1 MNKLFMRTKLFSV
14 LTVFLTLFIFTACST
29 NEDASKGTLKVSLT
43 DTPANYEQINIE
55 VIQVLV
61 NKYGDAEDTTGTGW
75 EALMSDSM
83 VVNLLDYQNGATLE
97 LGEAELEAGRYNQ
110 IRLLLGDNNN
120 VVVDGETTPLK
131 TPSAQQSGYKLN
143 VQADVEAGQVYDLVI
158 DFDASQS
165 IVQTGNGGFILKPVL
180 RTVNLQEQASIS
192 GTVLPLEAEPFVYAI
207 MGEDTVGTQPD
218 DEGSF
223 RLVGLGEGTYN
234 VLFEPTSEAYAD
246 SLVEGIELED
256 GEQFTFEETIQLNSS
271 AN

>member
-1 MNKLFMRTKLFSV
+1 MNNLFKRTKILSILTLV
-14 LTVFLTLFIFTACST
+14 ITVFAFAACST
-29 NEDASKGTLKVSLT
+29 NEDAGTGTLKVSLT
-43 DTPANYEQINIE
+43 DAPANFEQVNIE
-55 VIQVLV
+55 VLQVLV
-61 NKYGDAEDTTGTGW
+61 NKDGDADDTTGTGW
-75 EALMSDSM
+75 EAIMSDSI

-110 IRLLLGDNNN
+110 IRLLLGNDNN
-120 VVVDGETTPLK
+120 VVVDGETIPLK

-180 RTVNLQEQASIS
+180 RTVDLQEQASIS
-192 GTVLPLEAEPFVYAI
+192 GTVLPLEAEPYVYAI

-218 DEGSF
+218 DEGYF
-223 RLVGLGEGTYN
+223 RLVGLNEGTYN

-246 SLVEGIELED
+246 SLVEGIEL
-256 GEQFTFEETIQLNSS
+256 GNREQFTFEETIQLNAST
-271 AN
+271 N